1 MKKLL
6 YLLLFINFL
15 NANERIIT
23 LSPAINEIA
32 FALGLGDKIIANT
45 EFCDFPIESKNI
57 QKVGGYGS
65 VSLEKV
71 VNLNPTI
78 ILNQDYDKKLN
89 QSLKDLNFKTL
100 VYKTNS
106 LEDIKFTIKDLGE
119 VFNKKEEAKDLNN
132 QIENS
137 LESLKNIIEN
147 QKILIVISPQS
158 TLSNQIFV
166 VGNFIY
172 FEDII
177 KASNNINAYQ
187 STLKSQ
193 PSINSEKL
201 ITLNPDIIILNSGD
215 AQLGDGSSI
224 LMTKEEVL
232 ATHKVAPKA
241 KIIAVHMEAVNHS
254 ALSRDELKE
263 YSKQKGMEDFVF
275 IPKDGES
282 LQF

>member
-6 YLLLFINFL
+6 YLLLFLNFL
-15 NANERIIT
+15 NATERIIT

-32 FALGLGDKIIANT
+32 FALGLGDKIFANT

-187 STLKSQ
+187 SSLKSQ

-201 ITLNPDIIILNSGD
+201 ITLNPDIIILLAPYLKD
-215 AQLGDGSSI
+215 D
-224 LMTKEEVL
+224 KEKDDMLNLWKKLPVNASKQENIY
-232 ATHKVAPKA
+232 
-241 KIIAVHMEAVNHS
+241 II
-254 ALSRDELKE
+254 DDE
-263 YSKQKGMEDFVF
+263 YSGISSHRVKYLIDDFKGILEDVRAKKFY
-275 IPKDGES
+275 
-282 LQF
+282 

>member
-6 YLLLFINFL
+6 YLLLFLNFL
-15 NANERIIT
+15 NATERIIT
-23 LSPAINEIA
+23 LSPAVNEIV
-32 FALGLGDKIIANT
+32 FALGLGDKVIANT
-45 EFCDFPIESKNI
+45 DFCDFPIESKKI
-57 QKVGGYGS
+57 EKVGGYGS

-119 VFNKKEEAKDLNN
+119 VFNKKEEAKNLNN

-187 STLKSQ
+187 SSLKSQ

-201 ITLNPDIIILNSGD
+201 ITLNPDIIILLAPYLKD
-215 AQLGDGSSI
+215 D
-224 LMTKEEVL
+224 KEKDDMLNLWKKLPVTASKQENIY
-232 ATHKVAPKA
+232 
-241 KIIAVHMEAVNHS
+241 II
-254 ALSRDELKE
+254 DDE
-263 YSKQKGMEDFVF
+263 YSGISSHRVKYLIDDFKGILEDVRAKKF
-275 IPKDGES
+275 
-282 LQF
+282 

>member
-15 NANERIIT
+15 NATERIIT

-32 FALGLGDKIIANT
+32 FALNLGDKIIANT
-45 EFCDFPIESKNI
+45 EFCDFPVESKNI

-106 LEDIKFTIKDLGE
+106 LEDIKYTIEDLGD
-119 VFNKKEEAKDLNN
+119 VFNKNEEAKKLNN
-132 QIENS
+132 EIEHS
-137 LESLKNIIEN
+137 LESLKNIVEN
-147 QKILIVISPQS
+147 KKILIVISPQNS
-158 TLSNQIFV
+158 LSNQIFV
-166 VGNFIY
+166 AGNFVY

-187 STLKSQ
+187 SNLKSQ

-201 ITLNPDIIILNSGD
+201 ITLNPDIIIL
-215 AQLGDGSSI
+215 
-224 LMTKEEVL
+224 L
-232 ATHKVAPKA
+232 APFLEND
-241 KIIAVHMEAVNHS
+241 KITQEKYINMWEKLPTNA
-254 ALSRDELKE
+254 
-263 YSKQKGMEDFVF
+263 SKQKNIYIIDKLYSGIPSHRIRYF
-275 IPKDGES
+275 IS
-282 LQF
+282 L

>member
-15 NANERIIT
+15 NATERIIT

-32 FALGLGDKIIANT
+32 FALGLGNKIIANT
-45 EFCDFPIESKNI
+45 EFCDFPVESKNI

-106 LEDIKFTIKDLGE
+106 LEDIKCTIEDLGD
-119 VFNKKEEAKDLNN
+119 VFNKNEEAKKLNN
-132 QIENS
+132 EIEHS
-137 LESLKNIIEN
+137 LESLKNIVEN
-147 QKILIVISPQS
+147 KKVLIVISPQNS
-158 TLSNQIFV
+158 LSNQIFV
-166 VGNFIY
+166 AGNFVY

-187 STLKSQ
+187 SSLKSQ

-201 ITLNPDIIILNSGD
+201 ITLNPDIIIL
-215 AQLGDGSSI
+215 
-224 LMTKEEVL
+224 L
-232 ATHKVAPKA
+232 APFLEND
-241 KIIAVHMEAVNHS
+241 KITQEKYINMWEKLPTNA
-254 ALSRDELKE
+254 
-263 YSKQKGMEDFVF
+263 SKQKNIYIIDKLYSGIPSHRIRYFIDDFKGILEDVRA
-275 IPKDGES
+275 KK
-282 LQF
+282 L

>member
-6 YLLLFINFL
+6 YFLLFINFL

-32 FALGLGDKIIANT
+32 FALNLGVKIIANT
-45 EFCDFPIESKNI
+45 EFCDFPVESKNI

-106 LEDIKFTIKDLGE
+106 LEDIKYTIEDLGD
-119 VFNKKEEAKDLNN
+119 VFNKNEEAKKLNN
-132 QIENS
+132 EIEHS
-137 LESLKNIIEN
+137 LESLKNIVEN
-147 QKILIVISPQS
+147 KKILIVISPQNS
-158 TLSNQIFV
+158 LSNQIFV
-166 VGNFIY
+166 AGNFVY

-187 STLKSQ
+187 SSLKSQ

-201 ITLNPDIIILNSGD
+201 ITLNPDIIIL
-215 AQLGDGSSI
+215 
-224 LMTKEEVL
+224 L
-232 ATHKVAPKA
+232 APFLEND
-241 KIIAVHMEAVNHS
+241 KITQEKYINMWEKLPTNA
-254 ALSRDELKE
+254 
-263 YSKQKGMEDFVF
+263 SKQKNIYIIDKLYSGIPSHRIRYFIDDFKGILEDVRA
-275 IPKDGES
+275 KK
-282 LQF
+282 L